1 MANPLNK
8 EDSLFHVRIIRRI
21 TLMPEGFFRVGG
33 GQAGLA
39 ILSAVLIL
47 VVSAYALYDINAD
60 SFQFSDR
67 EYVLVVTGSMATGGG
82 EFDYPICPIP
92 VNSLVIIQELDN
104 DDLSSL
110 KIGDVVAYRQGDNL
124 IVHRLVSIDFDS
136 ETMVLKGDANTTSET
151 VEFTQVV
158 GMVIDVH
165 PVVGEIIMLLRSK
178 MVFILVEL
186 ACLFLVI
193 TCIRDILRILKETE
207 ESE

>member
-1 MANPLNK
+1 
-8 EDSLFHVRIIRRI
+8 
-21 TLMPEGFFRVGG
+21 
-33 GQAGLA
+33 
-39 ILSAVLIL
+39 
-47 VVSAYALYDINAD
+47 
-60 SFQFSDR
+60 
-67 EYVLVVTGSMATGGG
+67 MATGGG
-82 EFDYPICPIP
+82 EFDYPIGSIP
-92 VNSLVIIQELDN
+92 VNSLVIIQELDY

-110 KIGDVVAYRQGDNL
+110 KIGDVVAYRQSDNL

-136 ETMVLKGDANTTSET
+136 ETMILKGDANTTSET

-178 MVFILVEL
+178 VVFILVEL